1 MDYKGYTTLTLDTEE
16 MNHFYNTKASQLKLK
31 ENEYVVLKNTDGEVV
46 DRLVFQEGELKRIKY
61 PIIESSFLG
70 NIKPRNTEQ
79 FLAFHMLQDKHSQI
93 KLLTGKFGTGK
104 SFSMI
109 AQAINFLERGVFN
122 KIVYIRNNINV
133 SDCLE
138 LGALPGTVQDK
149 LLPYMMPLAD
159 HLGSR
164 EILED
169 YLLAGAIE
177 PIHLGFL
184 RGRDLR
190 DTLIYCTEAQNL
202 SVAHM
207 QLLIGRVAEGSELWL
222 DGDIKQT
229 DRKVFE
235 KSSGIGAVIE
245 KLSGNKHFA
254 YVHLTK
260 NERSEV
266 AALADLLDQ

>member
-16 MNHFYNTKASQLKLK
+16 MNHFYNTKALQLKLK

-61 PIIESSFLG
+61 PIIESSLLG
-70 NIKPRNTEQ
+70 DIKPRNTEQ

-138 LGALPGTVQDK
+138 LGALPGTAQDK

-169 YLLAGAIE
+169 YLLTGAIE

-190 DTLIYCTEAQNL
+190 DSLIYCTEAQNL

-207 QLLIGRVAEGSELWL
+207 QLLIGRVAEGSQLWL

-229 DRKVFE
+229 DRRVFE
-235 KSSGIGAVIE
+235 KSSGIRAVIE

>member
-1 MDYKGYTTLTLDTEE
+1 MDYKGYVTLTLDIEE
-16 MNHFYNTKASQLKLK
+16 MNHFYYTKASQQKLK

-70 NIKPRNTEQ
+70 DIKPRNTEQ
-79 FLAFHMLQDKHSQI
+79 FLAFHMLQDKNSQI

-109 AQAINFLERGVFN
+109 AQAINLLERGVFN

-138 LGALPGTVQDK
+138 LGALPGGERDK

-159 HLGSR
+159 HLGSQ

-169 YLLAGAIE
+169 YLFTGAIE

-190 DTLIYCTEAQNL
+190 NSLIYCTEAQNL

-254 YVHLTK
+254 YVHLIK

-266 AALADLLDQ
+266 AALADLLD